1 MLSFNSDDGDRGDRG
16 DRGSGG
22 SDGDGATN
30 SNCVCNGVGVN
41 VNVFRKLSRL
51 SMCFLYFVSVG

>member
-1 MLSFNSDDGDRGDRG
+1 MLSFNSDNGDRG

-22 SDGDGATN
+22 SDGDGATD
-30 SNCVCNGVGVN
+30 SNCVCNGVGVGVN

-51 SMCFLYFVSVG
+51 SMCFLDFVSVG